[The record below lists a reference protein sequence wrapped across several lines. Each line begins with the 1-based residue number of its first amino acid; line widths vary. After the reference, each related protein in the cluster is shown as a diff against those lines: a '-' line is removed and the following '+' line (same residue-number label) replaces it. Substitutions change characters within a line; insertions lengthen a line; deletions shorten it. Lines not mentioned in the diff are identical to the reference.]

1 MLSNLPMEY
10 IMNQKTIFLPLFFS
24 LSLQAQTLQEVIDYS
39 QQNNYQLQILQ
50 EESEIIDREVDI
62 VGAWLDPVL
71 NAGINDIQAIRPL
84 SRNEEAMQNQFITLS
99 QAIPLNNRLEIA
111 SDVEKEK
118 LLVVEQKKEVL
129 NVNIAFGV
137 RKAFIEAQ
145 YAKSNLKILDNYIA
159 FLKTP
164 MSLLVNLSAVEKNSV
179 EKYIKTQLLQ
189 KTYQFQREAWL
200 RNIEVAKERVE
211 LIGNM
216 QIDDFSDEVVL
227 KEYHR
232 RTLEELLSMLEMNSP
247 ELQMRDALKNVANK
261 GIELARAKEQTDFT
275 VTGGYYQRFDR
286 NDYVSVAV
294 SFPLYIHN
302 KQENQTVQAMKKS
315 NIQNITYEQT
325 KVQLEQGLKIT
336 FHELQSLYDELKILE
351 ESRVKIDQLIVNAK
365 AELSL
370 GGSLVHYYELFTKR
384 VNNRLAINQKRL
396 AIALNENQI
405 DQLLGVT
412 Q

>member
-1 MLSNLPMEY
+1 
-10 IMNQKTIFLPLFFS
+10 MNPKTILLSFFIP
-24 LSLQAQTLQEVIDYS
+24 LSLQSQTLQEVIDYS
-39 QQNNYQLQILQ
+39 QHNNYQLQILQ
-50 EESEIIDREVDI
+50 EESELIDREVDI
-62 VGAWLDPVL
+62 VGVWSDPVL
-71 NAGINDIQAIRPL
+71 KAGINDIQAVHPL
-84 SRNEEAMQNQFITLS
+84 SRNVEAMQNQFISLS

-145 YAKSNLKILDNYIA
+145 FAQSSLSILDNYIS

-164 MSLLVNLSAVEKNSV
+164 MDLLVHLSAVEKNSV

-189 KTYQFQREAWL
+189 KSYQFQREAWL
-200 RNIEVAKERVE
+200 RNIEVAKERIE

-216 QIDDFSDEVVL
+216 KIDYFSDEVVL
-227 KEYHR
+227 KNYQS
-232 RTLEELLSMLEMNSP
+232 RTVEELLSLLEMNSP
-247 ELQMRDALKNVANK
+247 ELHMRNALKNVANR

-294 SFPLYIHN
+294 SFPLYIHKKQSN
-302 KQENQTVQAMKKS
+302 KTVQAMKKS

-325 KVQLEQGLKIT
+325 KVQLEQGLKIS
-336 FHELQSLYDELKILE
+336 FHQLQSLYDELEILE
-351 ESRVKIDQLIVNAK
+351 QSRVKIERLIANAQS
-365 AELSL
+365 ELSL
-370 GGSLVHYYELFTKR
+370 GGSLAHYYELFTKR
-384 VNNRLAINQKRL
+384 VNNKLSINKKRL
-396 AIALNENQI
+396 AVALNENQI
-405 DQLLGVT
+405 DQLLGVI

>member
-1 MLSNLPMEY
+1 MKKHIIL
-10 IMNQKTIFLPLFFS
+10 
-24 LSLQAQTLQEVIDYS
+24 LSLFSSLCLYSQTLQEVIDYS

-50 EESEIIDREVDI
+50 EESAIIDREADI
-62 VGAWLDPVL
+62 VGAWSDPIL
-71 NAGINDIQAIRPL
+71 TAGINDVQAVQPL
-84 SRNEEAMQNQFITLS
+84 SRNVEAMQNQFITLS
-99 QAIPLNNRLEIA
+99 QSIPLNNRLEIA

-145 YAKSNLKILDNYIA
+145 YAKSNLNILDNYIA

-164 MSLLVNLSAVEKNSV
+164 MTLLVNLSAVERNSV
-179 EKYIKTQLLQ
+179 EKYIQTQLLQ
-189 KTYQFQREAWL
+189 KWYQLQREAWL
-200 RNIEVAKERVE
+200 RNIEVAKERIE

-216 QIDDFSDEVVL
+216 KIDNFSDEVVL
-227 KEYHR
+227 KEYHH
-232 RTLEELLSMLEMNSP
+232 RTLEELLSLLEMNSP
-247 ELQMRDALKNVANK
+247 ELHLRDALKNVANK
-261 GIELARAKEQTDFT
+261 DIELARAKEQTDFT

-286 NDYVSVAV
+286 NDYVSVTV
-294 SFPLYIHN
+294 SFPLYIHK

-336 FHELQSLYDELKILE
+336 FHQLQSLYDELKILKQ
-351 ESRVKIDQLIVNAK
+351 SGVKINQLIANAK
-365 AELSL
+365 GELAS
-370 GGSLVHYYELFTKR
+370 GSSLVHYYELFTKR
-384 VNNRLAINQKRL
+384 VNNKLAINKKYL

-405 DQLLGVT
+405 DQLLGVI

>member
-1 MLSNLPMEY
+1 MKKHIILLSL
-10 IMNQKTIFLPLFFS
+10 FS
-24 LSLQAQTLQEVIDYS
+24 LLYSQSLQEVIDYS
-39 QQNNYQLQILQ
+39 QHNNYQLQILQ

-62 VGAWLDPVL
+62 VGAWSDPVL
-71 NAGINDIQAIRPL
+71 KAGINDIQAIHPL
-84 SRNEEAMQNQFITLS
+84 SRNIEAMQNQFITLS

-200 RNIEVAKERVE
+200 RNIEVAKERIE

-216 QIDDFSDEVVL
+216 KINDFSDEVVL

-232 RTLEELLSMLEMNSP
+232 RTLEELLSLLEMNSP
-247 ELQMRDALKNVANK
+247 ELYLKDALKNVANK

-294 SFPLYIHN
+294 SFPLYLHE

-325 KVQLEQGLKIT
+325 KVELEQGLKIT
-336 FHELQSLYDELKILE
+336 FHQLQSLYDELKILKQ
-351 ESRVKIDQLIVNAK
+351 SGVKINQLIANAK
-365 AELSL
+365 AELAS

-384 VNNRLAINQKRL
+384 VNNRLTINQKRL

-405 DQLLGVT
+405 DQLLGVAE
-412 Q
+412 

>member
-1 MLSNLPMEY
+1 M
-10 IMNQKTIFLPLFFS
+10 KTIYLLLLLSF
-24 LSLQAQTLQEVIDYS
+24 SLQAQTLQEVIDYS
-39 QQNNYQLQILQ
+39 LQNNYQVQILQ
-50 EESEIIDREVDI
+50 EESEIIDAQTDI
-62 VGAWLDPVL
+62 VGVWSDPIL
-71 NAGINDIQAIRPL
+71 KAGINDIQAVRPL
-84 SRNEEAMQNQFITLS
+84 SRNVEAMQNQFISLS

-118 LLVVEQKKEVL
+118 LLVLEQKKEIL
-129 NVNIAFGV
+129 NVNIAFGIK
-137 RKAFIEAQ
+137 KAFIEAQ
-145 YAKSNLKILDNYIA
+145 YAKSNLQILDNYIT

-164 MSLLVNLSAVEKNSV
+164 MDLLVHLSAVEKNSV

-189 KTYQFQREAWL
+189 KSYQFQRESWL
-200 RNIEVAKERVE
+200 RNIEVAKERIE

-216 QIDDFSDEVVL
+216 KIDNFSDEVVL
-227 KEYHR
+227 KNYHYQR
-232 RTLEELLSMLEMNSP
+232 VDELLSQLEKNSP
-247 ELQMRDALKNVANK
+247 ELQMRDALKNVANR

-294 SFPLYIHN
+294 SFPLYIHKKQSN
-302 KQENQTVQAMKKS
+302 KTVQAMKKS

-325 KVQLEQGLKIT
+325 KVALEQGLKIT
-336 FHELQSLYDELKILE
+336 FHQLQSLYDELKILE
-351 ESRVKIDQLIVNAK
+351 QSGVKVNQLIGNAK
-365 AELSL
+365 AKLAL
-370 GGSLVHYYELFTKR
+370 GGSLVHYYELFTQR
-384 VNNRLAINQKRL
+384 VNNKLAINKKRL

>member
-1 MLSNLPMEY
+1 M
-10 IMNQKTIFLPLFFS
+10 KTLYLFLLLPLSLFS
-24 LSLQAQTLQEVIDYS
+24 QTIEEVIAYS
-39 QQNNYQLQILQ
+39 QQNNYQVQILE

-62 VGAWLDPVL
+62 VGVWSDPIL
-71 NAGINDIQAIRPL
+71 KAGINDIQAVHPL
-84 SRNEEAMQNQFITLS
+84 SRNVEAMQNQFITLS

-111 SDVEKEK
+111 SNVENEK
-118 LLVVEQKKEVL
+118 LLVIEQKKEVL

-137 RKAFIEAQ
+137 RKAFIEASFAQ
-145 YAKSNLKILDNYIA
+145 SSLKILDKYIS

-164 MSLLVNLSAVEKNSV
+164 MDLLVHLSAVEQNSV

-189 KTYQFQREAWL
+189 KNYQFQREAWL
-200 RNIEVAKERVE
+200 RNIEVAKERIE
-211 LIGNM
+211 LIGNIK
-216 QIDDFSDEVVL
+216 IDNFSDEVVL
-227 KEYHR
+227 KNYHQK
-232 RTLEELLSMLEMNSP
+232 TLEELLSTLEMNSP
-247 ELQMRDALKNVANK
+247 ELQMREALKSVANK

-294 SFPLYIHN
+294 SFPLYIHEKQSN
-302 KQENQTVQAMKKS
+302 KTVQAMKKS

-336 FHELQSLYDELKILE
+336 FHQLKSLYDELKILE
-351 ESRVKIDQLIVNAK
+351 QSRVKINRLIANAK
-365 AELSL
+365 AELSF
-370 GGSLVHYYELFTKR
+370 GGSLIHYYELFTQR
-384 VNNRLAINQKRL
+384 VNNKLAINKKRL